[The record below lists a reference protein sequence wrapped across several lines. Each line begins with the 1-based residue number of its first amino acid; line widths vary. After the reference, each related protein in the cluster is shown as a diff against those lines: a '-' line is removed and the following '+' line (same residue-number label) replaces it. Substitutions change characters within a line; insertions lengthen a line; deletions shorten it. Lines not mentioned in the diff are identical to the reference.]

1 MTNDNDTPVLSS
13 QKYDATEPIKVFIHD
28 AQYHVWDYVSLEPKQ
43 ATSVKDQL
51 SHPIPHPLEHK
62 WLNQDI
68 VNMNSSPPTLVFSPT
83 RNAAYIPGVLILE
96 GNRTYGRTKNR
107 KRLLYKCIPDDRHLP
122 HFFVPYDI
130 VMDFNKAHKNKYVL
144 FKYQEWVD
152 EHPHGLLVETLG
164 DVNQLEAF
172 YEYQL
177 YSKSLHSSVKEMTQ
191 RIKEMTKK
199 KSMDEYFQQILH
211 NPTYGIQNTTVLPHP
226 PQIFTV
232 DPPNTV
238 DYDDGLSV
246 EVCPESK
253 RICVTVYIAQ
263 VVFWLEAFQL
273 WNSFDNRIATIYL
286 PDRRRPMLPSL
297 LSESLCSLREHTQRF
312 ALAIQFF
319 VDPEDWTVDESATK
333 ICNVMISPYKNYVY
347 EETKLVHQDVNYMRL
362 LDTTVRLAHSNTH
375 IKNSRDV
382 VTYWMVKT
390 NTFMAQYMIQHQ
402 TGIFRVGKYLQ
413 RRLPRSKEVH
423 EDSEGQEDQT
433 NYELLDPDTRRFIEY
448 HAKAQSVCYDASLNL
463 EHEVL
468 DKKAYLRIT
477 SVIRR
482 YEDVCNQCELM
493 RIQGIK
499 LRDGGTIRDHY
510 NEELC
515 NERYQN
521 IRRVESESV
530 MMTRTYL
537 GQRADCL
544 QQLTTESTEGTHSS
558 LGENQVQG
566 IVYSKV
572 ELEDG
577 RYEYKL
583 YVKGEGIKEV
593 RTRDK
598 KELYK
603 EYTMKRYIKEKGGG
617 MKVKMEFVS

>member
-1 MTNDNDTPVLSS
+1 MIYDTP
-13 QKYDATEPIKVFIHD
+13 QQRYDATEPIKVFIHD
-28 AQYHVWDYVSLEPKQ
+28 AQYHVWDYVTLEPKQ
-43 ATSVKDQL
+43 ATSIKDKL
-51 SHPIPHPLEHK
+51 PFPLPHPLEHK
-62 WLNQDI
+62 WFNQDI
-68 VNMNSSPPTLVFSPT
+68 VNMNSSPPTLVFSPV
-83 RNAAYIPGVLILE
+83 RHAPHIPGVLILE

-144 FKYQEWVD
+144 FNYQDWED
-152 EHPHGLLVETLG
+152 EHPHGRLVETLG
-164 DVNQLEAF
+164 DVNQFEAF

-199 KSMDEYFQQILH
+199 KPMDEYFQQILH
-211 NPTYGIQNTTVLPHP
+211 NPTYAIQNTTTLPHP
-226 PQIFTV
+226 PQIFTI

-238 DYDDGLSV
+238 DYDDGLSI
-246 EVCPESK
+246 EVCPENPN

-312 ALAIQFF
+312 AVSVQFF
-319 VDPEDWTVDESATK
+319 VDTDTENRWTVDESATK
-333 ICNVMISPYKNYVY
+333 IQNVMISPYKNYVY
-347 EETKLVHQDVNYMRL
+347 EETKLVYQDVHYMRL
-362 LDTTVRLAHSNTH
+362 LDTTARLAAGNHN

-382 VTYWMVKT
+382 VSYWMVKT

-413 RRLPRSKEVH
+413 RQLPRSKETFVKNKEEE
-423 EDSEGQEDQT
+423 EDEEEEEDKT

-468 DKKAYLRIT
+468 NKQAYLRIT

-482 YEDVCNQCELM
+482 YEDVCNECELM
-493 RIQGIK
+493 RIMGIK
-499 LRDGGTIRDHY
+499 LRNGESLKDHY
-510 NEELC
+510 NDELC

-537 GQRADCL
+537 G
-544 QQLTTESTEGTHSS
+544 
-558 LGENQVQG
+558 ENTVKG
-566 IVYSKV
+566 IIYSRV
-572 ELEDG
+572 WLEDG

-598 KELYK
+598 KELYT
-603 EYTMKRYIKEKGGG
+603 EHTMKRYIKEKGGG
-617 MKVKMEFVS
+617 MKVKMEFVV

>member
-1 MTNDNDTPVLSS
+1 MIYQQMTHDTPNPPH
-13 QKYDATEPIKVFIHD
+13 YDATEPIKVFIHD
-28 AQYHVWDYVSLEPKQ
+28 AQYHVWDYVTLEPKQ
-43 ATSVKDQL
+43 ATSVKDKL
-51 SHPIPHPLEHK
+51 PLPLPHPLEHK

-68 VNMNSSPPTLVFSPT
+68 VNMNLTPPTLVFSPA
-83 RNAAYIPGVLILE
+83 RNARHIPGVLILE

-144 FKYQEWVD
+144 FKYQDWAN

-164 DVNQLEAF
+164 DVNQFEAF

-191 RIKEMTKK
+191 RIKEMTQKK
-199 KSMDEYFQQILH
+199 TMDEYFQQILH
-211 NPTYGIQNTTVLPHP
+211 NPTYGIQDTTVLPQP
-226 PQIFTV
+226 PQIFTI

-246 EVCPESK
+246 EVCPESN

-286 PDRRRPMLPSL
+286 PDRRRPMLPSI

-319 VDPEDWTVDESATK
+319 VDADSENHWTVDESATK
-333 ICNVMISPYKNYVY
+333 IQNVMISPYKNYVY
-347 EETKLVHQDVNYMRL
+347 EETKLVYQDVHYMRL
-362 LDTTVRLAHSNTH
+362 LDTTVRLANSNTH

-413 RRLPRSKEVH
+413 RHLPRSETKEEQLYDKENE
-423 EDSEGQEDQT
+423 EDYGDQT

-448 HAKAQSVCYDASLNL
+448 HAKAQSVCYDTSLNL

-493 RIQGIK
+493 RIMGIK
-499 LRDGGTIRDHY
+499 LRDGGNIRDHY

-537 GQRADCL
+537 G
-544 QQLTTESTEGTHSS
+544 
-558 LGENQVQG
+558 ENTVKG
-566 IVYSKV
+566 IVYSRV
-572 ELEDG
+572 WLEDG

-593 RTRDK
+593 KTRDK

-617 MKVKMEFVS
+617 MKVKMEFVI

>member
-1 MTNDNDTPVLSS
+1 MTHDTPIYLS
-13 QKYDATEPIKVFIHD
+13 KEYDVMEPIKVFIHD
-28 AQYHVWDYVSLEPKQ
+28 STYHVWDYVTLEPKT
-43 ATSVKDQL
+43 ATSVKDNL
-51 SHPIPHPLEHK
+51 PLPLPHPLEHK
-62 WLNQDI
+62 WLNQDV
-68 VNMNSSPPTLVFSPT
+68 VNLNSSPPTLVFSPT
-83 RNAAYIPGVLILE
+83 RHAAYIPGVLILE

-122 HFFVPYDI
+122 AFFVPYDL

-144 FKYQEWVD
+144 FKYQDWEN
-152 EHPHGLLVETLG
+152 EHPYGLLVETLG
-164 DVNQLEAF
+164 DVNQFEAF

-191 RIKEMTKK
+191 RIKEMTQK

-211 NPTYGIQNTTVLPHP
+211 NPTYAIENLTILPHP
-226 PQIFTV
+226 PHIFTI

-238 DYDDGLSV
+238 DYDDGLSI
-246 EVCPESK
+246 EDCPENGH

-286 PDRRRPMLPSL
+286 PDRRRPMLPSI

-312 ALAIQFF
+312 ALAVQFF
-319 VDPEDWTVDESATK
+319 VDTDTWTVDESATK
-333 ICNVMISPYKNYVY
+333 IRNVMVSPYKNYVY
-347 EETKLVHQDVNYMRL
+347 EEPKLVYQDVHYMRL
-362 LDTTVRLAHSNTH
+362 LDTTVRLAAANSH

-382 VTYWMVKT
+382 VTHWMVKT

-413 RRLPRSKEVH
+413 RHPEPHHAISLDDPDHHPHEVQ
-423 EDSEGQEDQT
+423 S
-433 NYELLDPDTRRFIEY
+433 NYEQLDPDTRRFIEY

-482 YEDVCNQCELM
+482 YEDVCNECELM
-493 RIQGIK
+493 RTMGIK
-499 LRDGGTIRDHY
+499 LRNGEPLKDHY
-510 NEELC
+510 NAELC

-521 IRRVESESV
+521 IRRVESDSV

-537 GQRADCL
+537 G
-544 QQLTTESTEGTHSS
+544 
-558 LGENQVQG
+558 ENMVKG

-572 ELEDG
+572 LLEDG

-598 KELYK
+598 KELYT
-603 EYTMKRYIKEKGGG
+603 EHTMKRYIKDKGGG
-617 MKVKMEFVS
+617 MKVKMEFVV